1 VAYYRRQRFQQ
12 RMRASGSHRGITRY
26 ELQQRIEREFA
37 QEVGL

>member
-12 RMRASGSHRGITRY
+12 RMLDSGSHRGITRY